1 MSKLMRQKILETILF
16 IGRFSPPHKGHIK
29 AILGLLAMYDRVVIV
44 LGSCYEVG
52 TPRHP
57 LLAIYREKMLLYSLK
72 QAGVDMRR
80 IKIVHLEDFNN
91 WEAWWK
97 KIMTICKRYSAK
109 QVSTGNVE
117 DIIGPL
123 TEKGLLPDW
132 LKLVNC
138 EAELPE
144 QYRYNYRATDLRNAV
159 LRGDYRMFLEI
170 AAPGTVALMG
180 NVGGFVG
187 IRQALANQ
195 GKRFVPGRQ
204 AVDAIIV
211 TEHRGKTWIMCG
223 YRSPEKRNFPGCLA
237 IPGGG
242 VWQFESPIDTT
253 LREVKQ
259 ETGFEFVILDR
270 CLEPAHVMLKGIDVL
285 CEMKSLGIFSTPDK
299 GKAGDQGG
307 SSQPFLFR
315 LDVHPRELRPL
326 IKESSELLQ
335 VDFYPEDYVKKQGLA
350 FQQLEMVQ
358 KAGYCL

>member
-1 MSKLMRQKILETILF
+1 MVRRKKQGLLETILF
-16 IGRFSPPHKGHIK
+16 IGRFSPPHKGHIL
-29 AILGLLAMYDRVVIV
+29 AILGLLAQYDRVVIV

-57 LLAIYREKMLLYSLK
+57 LLAVYREKMLLYSLM

-80 IKIVHLEDFNN
+80 IKIVHLQDYNL
-91 WEAWWK
+91 WQVWWG
-97 KIMTICKRYSAK
+97 KILTLCKRYGAN

-123 TEKGLLPDW
+123 KEHCMLPSW

-138 EAELPE
+138 ETDLPKE
-144 QYRYNYRATDLRNAV
+144 YRYGYRATDLRNAV
-159 LRGDYRMFLEI
+159 LRGDYKMFLEI

-195 GKRFVPGRQ
+195 GMRFVPGRQ
-204 AVDAIIV
+204 AVDAIV
-211 TEHRGKTWIMCG
+211 TTGYRGTNWLLCG
-223 YRSPEKRNFPGCLA
+223 YRSPDKRNFPSRLA

-242 VWQFESPIDTT
+242 IWRFESPIDAT
-253 LREVKQ
+253 LRELSG
-259 ETGFEFVILDR
+259 ETGLEFKLLNR
-270 CLEPAHVMLKGIDVL
+270 SLEPAHAILKGLNIL

-326 IKESSELLQ
+326 IKESRELLQ
-335 VDFYPEDYVKKQGLA
+335 VDFYPEDFVKAQGLA
-350 FQQLEMVQ
+350 FQQLEMVR